1 MASAAF
7 PLTRRW
13 IGRHFMLRP
22 MSSVTWIAYIDGSAL
37 PNPGRMRIGGIAYAP
52 DGASHQFSQALPHT
66 GCNNE
71 AEAVAAIHAL
81 TWLQGMGAREVLLH
95 TDSSILAAQM
105 AEPTAKPIARLA
117 ALYEQ
122 ARALRA
128 GFAQLEVRWVPRHKN
143 TIADALARGDAV
155 PGADAVDASQPV
167 STV

>member
-1 MASAAF
+1 
-7 PLTRRW
+7 
-13 IGRHFMLRP
+13 
-22 MSSVTWIAYIDGSAL
+22 MSSATWIAYIDGSAL

-52 DGASHQFSQALPHT
+52 DGASYPFSQALAHT

-81 TWLQGMGAREVLLH
+81 TWLQSMGAREVLLH

-105 AEPTAKPIARLA
+105 AEPAAKPIARLA
-117 ALYEQ
+117 ALYDQ

-143 TIADALARGDAV
+143 TVADALARGDAE
-155 PGADAVDASQPV
+155 PSTDTADRVAA
-167 STV
+167 THIA